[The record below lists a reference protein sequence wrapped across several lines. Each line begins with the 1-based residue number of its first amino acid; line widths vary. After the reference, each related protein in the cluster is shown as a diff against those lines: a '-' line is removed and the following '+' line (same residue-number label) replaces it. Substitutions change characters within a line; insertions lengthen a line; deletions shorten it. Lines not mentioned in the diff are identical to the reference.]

1 MFTSMSHLDNYR
13 RAREMLKDPAM
24 RTREFWVHD
33 WRGRLKMDATED
45 DPTGYAIYADPLVGA
60 LTDDRMDDSVNS
72 LPYLVKLCPCPKP
85 DDYGRGEEDCR
96 TNSRYSKV
104 ALYGDDAAREAIDAE
119 IERKIKRLT
128 KEAKDEQKLAVKWRA
143 EVEKEFP
150 KYPDTV
156 ILFRTL
162 DLPEKEGSKKT
173 VNALELVLLR
183 PERIRIRGFGCFLE
197 QIKKGEVVITPKA
210 EAWLKPVKAKGGM
223 MGLEFFDTDK
233 GVIVAGMFSGMYSY
247 FVQDSVSVN
256 GKALAKLKAL
266 S

>member
-33 WRGRLKMDATED
+33 WRGRLKMDANKD
-45 DPTGYAIYADPLVGA
+45 DPTGYAVYTDPLVGA

-128 KEAKDEQKLAVKWRA
+128 KEAKSEQKLAVKWRA

-150 KYPDTV
+150 EHPHTV
-156 ILFRTL
+156 ILFRTR
-162 DLPEKEGSKKT
+162 DLPEKKGSKKT

-197 QIKKGEVVITPKA
+197 QIKKGEVVITPEA

-223 MGLEFFDTDK
+223 MGLEFFDTDE
-233 GVIVAGMFSGMYSY
+233 GVIVAGMFGGMYSY

-256 GKALAKLKAL
+256 GKALAKLKVL